1 MSHFIEMVINKRL
14 HTMKEGM
21 YPQNIKESLVSRQSF
36 QIKEES
42 KSRGGGKKKLS

>member
-14 HTMKEGM
+14 HTMKEGL

-42 KSRGGGKKKLS
+42 KSGGGGKKKLS